1 MNSFVKSISRI
12 QSPSL
17 GSSSCDPEYDDI
29 TVILQKCGE
38 VTCIMIHPGTGTH
51 EEENKNWQ
59 EIKKKGIQERRKNR
73 LETFDP
79 LTCTKQKTEQMTR
92 RRQQLKCT

>member
-59 EIKKKGIQERRKNR
+59 EIKKKGIQER
-73 LETFDP
+73 TFYTTILNP
-79 LTCTKQKTEQMTR
+79 VIFSQATEMWPPATKYK
-92 RRQQLKCT
+92 